1 MIAILR
7 GTANDAAPFPL
18 VDSSYYWLFECLPSA
33 SLVPMTVADFA
44 TSGSSY
50 SILNSVF
57 GLSLIMHSHFGVR
70 SDFIQFAS

>member
-1 MIAILR
+1 MIAILQ
-7 GTANDAAPFPL
+7 GKVDGAAPFPL
-18 VDSSYYWLFECLPSA
+18 VDSSYYWLFECLLSA

-70 SDFIQFAS
+70 SDVIPFAT